1 MRSLLTA
8 MWLVLGA
15 AVSGY
20 AGVRAVT
27 GAPAW
32 AALALPAVA
41 VTGWAV
47 RRHWTA

>member
-1 MRSLLTA
+1 MRSLLSD
-8 MWLVLGA
+8 A
-15 AVSGY
+15 ALFAVAAIAGY

-32 AALALPAVA
+32 AALALPALA

-47 RRHWTA
+47 RRRWTA